1 LNIHK
6 AKFQVSRTPTGR
18 HGCEWFAQQYCHPQ
32 ADAMETAFSKSGNP
46 SEVVTD
52 GGHREK

>member
-1 LNIHK
+1 MFLDESWLG
-6 AKFQVSRTPTGR
+6 AAGR
-18 HGCEWFAQQYCHPQ
+18 HGCVWFWQQYRHPQ